1 MKANNSDGNT
11 CLLNRSTS
19 SGEEMQHKHS
29 FQYNIVFYND
39 KLTKLN
45 ADMIR
50 LLGWISSCNGA
61 FNALPTLLFG
71 PAGNICAPLTPQS
84 YAEFGPGPEVV
95 QPVWPESRDGSVQ
108 GQIGLHPLRG
118 RKNVSVA

>member
-1 MKANNSDGNT
+1 MLSFPLTVVYSDPV
-11 CLLNRSTS
+11 LVVLQARPPSA
-19 SGEEMQHKHS
+19 
-29 FQYNIVFYND
+29 D

-50 LLGWISSCNGA
+50 LLGWIRSRGGA
-61 FNALPTLLFG
+61 SNALPTLLFG
-71 PAGNICAPLTPQS
+71 PAGNICAPLTPQP
-84 YAEFGPGPEVV
+84 YAESGPGPEVV

-118 RKNVSVA
+118 RGKKKVSVA